1 MIKIASLD
9 ESETFDMFYKNRKWG
24 IKADSMLILDKTEI
38 YYSKEDE
45 IIYIDD
51 LGLQSDG
58 KEGYELLSK
67 KSLNELLKYLGWED
81 FSIGIYYYA
90 FDNGIL
96 CIKKN

>member
-1 MIKIASLD
+1 
-9 ESETFDMFYKNRKWG
+9 
-24 IKADSMLILDKTEI
+24 MLILDKTEI

-67 KSLNELLKYLGWED
+67 NH
-81 FSIGIYYYA
+81 
-90 FDNGIL
+90 
-96 CIKKN
+96 

>member
-1 MIKIASLD
+1 
-9 ESETFDMFYKNRKWG
+9 
-24 IKADSMLILDKTEI
+24 MLILDKTEI

-81 FSIGIYYYA
+81 FSIGINYYA

-96 CIKKN
+96 CIKKIEE

>member
-1 MIKIASLD
+1 
-9 ESETFDMFYKNRKWG
+9 
-24 IKADSMLILDKTEI
+24 MLILDKTEI

-67 KSLNELLKYLGWED
+67 KLLNELLKYLGWED

-96 CIKKN
+96 CIKKIEE